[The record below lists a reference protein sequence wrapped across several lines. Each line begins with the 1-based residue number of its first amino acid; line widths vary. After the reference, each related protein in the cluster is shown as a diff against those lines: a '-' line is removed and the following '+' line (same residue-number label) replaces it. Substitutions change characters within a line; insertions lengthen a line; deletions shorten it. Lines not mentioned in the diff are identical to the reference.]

1 MKQCRPVAEV
11 TERMLTAD
19 KGFVLLSDIVR
30 YGFHGVPTNGIQEVA
45 RSIRVSSTNK
55 IKHYLGFEQHR
66 TGALSENLSEF
77 VKFCVSVARYK
88 SGFGFWLSERIR
100 WYATRAH

>member
-45 RSIRVSSTNK
+45 RSIRVSPTNK
-55 IKHYLGFEQHR
+55 IDGWACSPRFTVRPMTIESK
-66 TGALSENLSEF
+66 SI
-77 VKFCVSVARYK
+77 SV
-88 SGFGFWLSERIR
+88 
-100 WYATRAH
+100 